1 MDKKIFSFLFST
13 RLMAVLFLT
22 FAIAMGVGT
31 FIESKYNTDTARILI
46 YNTWWFEA
54 IMAIFVI
61 NFFGNI
67 KKYQLHKKE
76 KWASLLLHLSFIFI
90 LLGAFIT
97 RYISYEGMM
106 PIREGAAEN
115 QVYSDKTFLTIFADG
130 EYKGEMKRR
139 VFEKSLL
146 LSPVTNN
153 DFSISGKFD
162 ETPFEVTYSNYIMGA
177 KEVVKPDPNG
187 TLYLKLVEAGAGGR
201 EEHYLKEGEVQNIHN
216 VLFALNKQTDGAINI
231 NTTGKEYTIQTP
243 FEGEFMRMAD
253 QFKGKVT
260 KDNVQPLMMRSLYSI
275 GDIRIVFPEPPMKG
289 KVEYESN
296 NDFKAKSHTDAL
308 VVKVKAEGQE
318 KEVMVF
324 GSKGQVGEAK
334 TVKIGNIEYSIF
346 FGSKAYILPFK
357 IRLNDFIADKYPGTE
372 KSYSAFKSKVTVQDS
387 TETFDADIFMNHV
400 LDYKGYRFFQSS
412 FDPDEKG
419 TVLSVNHD
427 FWGTNITYLGYF
439 LLYIGLMAIMFT
451 KNSRFGDLKRKLEAV
466 KKKKEK
472 LITILVLM
480 LSLSSFAQQSPHVH
494 SHDHDHEHS
503 TDPND
508 HANHVTAPPS
518 KKQLDSLLNIYK
530 APEAHAAKFGRLII
544 QDAGGRMKPIN
555 TFSSELL
562 RKVSH
567 DDKYNEMN
575 SDQVFL
581 SMTQYAQV
589 WIQVPIIYINTKNDS
604 IRKIIGID
612 SKDKYAPFVKF
623 FDEQGNYKLSP
634 YLDAA
639 YKAAN
644 PNSFEKDFIET
655 DKKVNLMESALSG
668 SILKIFPIPND
679 PNHKWVSYLER
690 EGAGFKG
697 MDSTYVKQILPLYFS
712 ALNNGSISKN
722 FDTADNLVES
732 INGFQKKF
740 GAKVRPSEKK
750 IDAEIAYNKYD
761 VFQKLPYWYITA
773 ASFMFIFIIVN
784 IFFEKKWLRITINAF
799 HIIIGLLFA
808 LHTLGLIARWYI
820 SGHAPW
826 SNAYESIVYVAWST
840 MFFGLA
846 FDRKS
851 KLTVASSAFVT
862 AMILMAAYLNWIDPE
877 IANLQPVLNSYWLM
891 IHVAVIVGSYGPT
904 ALGMILGFVSLLL
917 ILFTTEK
924 NKAKM
929 ELNIKEITYINEM
942 SLTIG
947 LIMLTIGN
955 FLGGQWANE
964 SWGRYWGWDP
974 KETWALISIMI
985 YAFVIHARFVPAL
998 RGKWFFNLM
1007 SMYAFVSILFTYY
1020 GVNFHLVGLHSY
1032 ASGEA
1037 HSLNWIYYCLITIS
1051 IIGAVTYPK
1060 YRKYY
1065 KTKKVK
1071 K

>member
-13 RLMAVLFLT
+13 RLMSVLFLT
-22 FAIAMGVGT
+22 FAITMGVGT

-54 IMAIFVI
+54 IMVFFMI

-67 KKYQLHKKE
+67 KRYQLHKKE
-76 KWASLLLHLSFIFI
+76 KWATLILHIAFIFI

-115 QVYSDKTFLTIFADG
+115 QVYSDKTFLTVFADG

-139 VFEKSLL
+139 VFEKNVLF
-146 LSPVTNN
+146 SPVTNN
-153 DFSISGKFD
+153 DFTLSGKFD
-162 ETPFEVTYSNYIMGA
+162 ETPFEVTYVKYIMGA
-177 KEVVKPDPNG
+177 KETIKPAANG
-187 TLYLKLVEAGAGGR
+187 ALYLKLVEAGAGGR
-201 EEHYLKEGEVQNIHN
+201 EEHFLKEGEVQNIHN
-216 VLFALNKQTDGAINI
+216 VLFALNKQTEGAINI
-231 NTTGKEYTIQTP
+231 NTTGEKYTIQTP

-253 QFKGKVT
+253 KLKGTVT

-275 GDIRIVFPEPPMKG
+275 GDIRIVFPDPAVKG
-289 KVEYESN
+289 VVDYESN
-296 NDFKAKSHTDAL
+296 NDYKAKSHHDAL
-308 VVKVKAEGQE
+308 VVKVKADGQE
-318 KEVMVF
+318 KEVRLL
-324 GSKGQVGEAK
+324 GSKGSVGEAQ
-334 TVKIGNIEYSIF
+334 TVKIGKIEYSLF
-346 FGSKAYILPFK
+346 YGSKAYILPFK
-357 IRLNDFIADKYPGTE
+357 IKLNDFIATKYPGTD
-372 KSYSAFKSKVTVQDS
+372 KSYSAFESKVTVLDS
-387 TETFDADIFMNHV
+387 TENFNADIYMNHV
-400 LDYKGYRFFQSS
+400 LDHKGYRFFQSS

-427 FWGTNITYLGYF
+427 FWGTNITYFGYF
-439 LLYIGLMAIMFT
+439 MLYLGLMAIMFT
-451 KNSRFGDLKRKLEAV
+451 KHSRFGDLKRKLENV

-480 LSLSSFAQQSPHVH
+480 IGLSGFAQQNPHVH
-494 SHDHDHEHS
+494 SHDHDHAHS
-503 TDPND
+503 ADPND

-518 KKQLDSLLNIYK
+518 QKQLDSLLTIYK

-562 RKVSH
+562 RKVSQS
-567 DDKYNEMN
+567 DTYNGMN

-589 WIQVPIIYINTKNDS
+589 WIQIPLIHLRAGNDS
-604 IRKIIGID
+604 IRKIIGV
-612 SKDKYAPFVKF
+612 DKEAKRAPFIQF
-623 FDEQGNYKLSP
+623 FDANGNYKLSP

-639 YKAAN
+639 YKAGN
-644 PNSFEKDFIET
+644 PNQFEKDFIET
-655 DKKVNLMESALSG
+655 DKRVNLMESALSG

-679 PNHKWVSYLER
+679 PGNKWVSFLER
-690 EGAGFKG
+690 QNGGFKG
-697 MDSTYVKQILPLYFS
+697 MDSTYVAQILPMYFS

-722 FDTADNLVES
+722 FDTADHLVES

-740 GAKVRPSEKK
+740 GSKVHPSEQK

-761 VFQKLPYWYITA
+761 VFMKLPYWYLTV
-773 ASFMFIFIIVN
+773 SLLMLLFTIVN
-784 IFFEKKWLRITINAF
+784 IFFEKKWLRITVNGF
-799 HIIIGLLFA
+799 HILVGLLFA

-826 SNAYESIVYVAWST
+826 SNAYESIIYVAWAT

-862 AMILMAAYLNWIDPE
+862 AMILMAAYMNWIDPE

-891 IHVAVIVGSYGPT
+891 IHVAVIVGSYGPF
-904 ALGMILGFVSLLL
+904 ALGMILGFVGLVLTF
-917 ILFTTEK
+917 FTTEK
-924 NKAKM
+924 NKVKM
-929 ELNIKEITYINEM
+929 DLNIKEITYINEM
-942 SLTIG
+942 ALTIG

-974 KETWALISIMI
+974 KETWALISIMV
-985 YAFVIHARFVPAL
+985 YAFVIHARFVPSL
-998 RGKWFFNLM
+998 RGQWFFNLM

-1032 ASGEA
+1032 ATGEA
-1037 HSLNWIYYCLITIS
+1037 HSLSWIWYTLGTITA
-1051 IIGAVTYPK
+1051 IGAITYPK

-1065 KTKKVK
+1065 KKKK
-1071 K
+1071 